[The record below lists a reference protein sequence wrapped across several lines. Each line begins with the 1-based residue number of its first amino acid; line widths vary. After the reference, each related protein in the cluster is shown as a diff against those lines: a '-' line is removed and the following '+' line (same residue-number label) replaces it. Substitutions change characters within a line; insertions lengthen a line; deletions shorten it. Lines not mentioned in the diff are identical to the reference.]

1 MNGEMLWKRVK
12 KLGYTQKQL
21 AEKLGITRQ
30 AVCTRFK
37 ASVVSTDFISELSNM
52 LNQPVEYFFTG
63 NINDIV
69 EKNLKV
75 EETPKAIDGQPV
87 TQEISN
93 NILILQLEAAKTRI
107 LDLEQIIK
115 AKDEL
120 ISLLINQNK

>member
-21 AEKLGITRQ
+21 AEKLGVTRQ
-30 AVCTRFK
+30 AICTRFK

-63 NINDIV
+63 NLNDIV

-75 EETPKAIDGQPV
+75 EEASKVLDGQPV
-87 TQEISN
+87 TQEIPN
-93 NILILQLEAAKTRI
+93 NILILQLDAAKTRI

-120 ISLLINQNK
+120 ISLLISQNK

>member
-12 KLGYTQKQL
+12 TLGYTQKQL

-30 AVCTRFK
+30 AVSTRFK

-63 NINDIV
+63 NMNDIV

-75 EETPKAIDGQPV
+75 EEASKALDGQPV
-87 TQEISN
+87 TQEIPN

-120 ISLLINQNK
+120 ISLLISQNK

>member
-21 AEKLGITRQ
+21 AEKLGVTRQ
-30 AVCTRFK
+30 AICTRFK

-63 NINDIV
+63 NLNDIV

-75 EETPKAIDGQPV
+75 EEASKVLDGQPV
-87 TQEISN
+87 TQEIPN

-120 ISLLINQNK
+120 ISLLISQNK